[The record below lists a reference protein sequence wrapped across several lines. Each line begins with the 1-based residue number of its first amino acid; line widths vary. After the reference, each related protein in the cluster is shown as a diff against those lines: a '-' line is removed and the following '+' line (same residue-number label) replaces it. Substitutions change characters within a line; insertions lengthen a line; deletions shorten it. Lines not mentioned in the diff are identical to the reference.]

1 MGALAQA
8 GRDYRAQQ
16 EITLLDGRLTVTL
29 PEGARAEARNQ
40 SLMGV
45 AGSGQAETR
54 VLFDL
59 DGERLVL
66 LASELFRVVDGELR
80 SSIEAVAQKWELPAG
95 QRLEPIEAGAET
107 VAYGYFPL
115 DSRRQ
120 AVPIADAFVRTADF
134 AVVRVQLFVSPNAAD
149 DREGLTELASQ
160 VLRTVRPG
168 ERSLRA
174 AAGERRLVDLGGE
187 TILTAHVPD
196 RWVAYQEPGLSFVV
210 LRLFRLTPLGGPF
223 ASVTLYR
230 GSAPSLVHGR
240 FPADAVT
247 RSGGRL
253 LGLPTDW
260 VHVHTGIGGTS
271 AVHVR
276 EALVEDGS
284 GQFVHALAE
293 TDEPFFEPEIDEIL
307 GSIARVRAE

>member
-1 MGALAQA
+1 MSALAQA

-16 EITLLDGRLTVTL
+16 PISLLGGRLTVTL
-29 PEGARAEARNQ
+29 PDGARAEARGR

-45 AGSGQAETR
+45 AATEQAETR
-54 VLFDL
+54 VLLDL
-59 DGERLVL
+59 GGERLVL
-66 LASELFRVVDGELR
+66 LASELFRVVEGDLR
-80 SSIEAVAQKWELPAG
+80 PAIAAIAQTWQLPAG
-95 QRLEPIEAGAET
+95 QRLVPLDTAAET

-115 DSRRQ
+115 DSHRQ
-120 AVPIADAFVRTADF
+120 AVPIADAFVRTADA

-149 DREGLTELASQ
+149 DREGLTELATRI
-160 VLRTVRPG
+160 LGTLERGGRT
-168 ERSLRA
+168 LA
-174 AAGERRLVDLGGE
+174 AGAGERVLTSLDGE
-187 TILTAHVPD
+187 RILTLAAPQG
-196 RWVAYQEPGLSFVV
+196 WVAYQEPGLSFVV

-230 GSAPSLVHGR
+230 GSAPSLVHER

-260 VHVHTGIGGTS
+260 IHVHTGIGGTS
-271 AVHVR
+271 AVHMR

-293 TDEPFFEPEIDEIL
+293 TDDPAFEPEIDALL
-307 GSIARVRAE
+307 GSIVRAG